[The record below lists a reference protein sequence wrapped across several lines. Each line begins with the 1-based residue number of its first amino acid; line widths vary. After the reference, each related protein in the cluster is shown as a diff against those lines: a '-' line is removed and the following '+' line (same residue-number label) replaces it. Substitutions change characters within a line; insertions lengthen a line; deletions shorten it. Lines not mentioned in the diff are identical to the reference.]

1 MRSLRRNSPTL
12 RLKLQQPILPR
23 RLGIDID
30 LDADIARLEPKHP
43 EQDVDFLLLC
53 REPRIGARGRL
64 HLHQNVSTRLQLE
77 ICDVEKRSSYPRIL
91 IFAHVERRLDVARHR
106 CLDLDVVLR
115 TFGQPLRV
123 QVPRLN

>member
-1 MRSLRRNSPTL
+1 MLAPDYNYKSAMWKS
-12 RLKLQQPILPR
+12 
-23 RLGIDID
+23 G
-30 LDADIARLEPKHP
+30 
-43 EQDVDFLLLC
+43 
-53 REPRIGARGRL
+53 
-64 HLHQNVSTRLQLE
+64 
-77 ICDVEKRSSYPRIL
+77 SSYPRIL